1 MADFNKEYQKRY
13 SPGMG
18 WDFSIKAIFAKLK
31 DSEVYPI
38 ICEGYGFETI
48 ANESGKCI
56 LIYRNGTKV
65 EFSELD
71 TYLRENGLLPEN
83 ND

>member
-31 DSEVYPI
+31 DSWVFRSDHATLF
-38 ICEGYGFETI
+38 G
-48 ANESGKCI
+48 
-56 LIYRNGTKV
+56 
-65 EFSELD
+65 
-71 TYLRENGLLPEN
+71 
-83 ND
+83 